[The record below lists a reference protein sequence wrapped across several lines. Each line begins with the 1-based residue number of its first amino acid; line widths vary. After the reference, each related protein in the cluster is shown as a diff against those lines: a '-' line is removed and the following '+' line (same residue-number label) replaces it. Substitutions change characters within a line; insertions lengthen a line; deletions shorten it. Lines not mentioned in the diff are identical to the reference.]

1 MRKGTSYICTFVCK
15 QFSKCVVC
23 ECCLMLFLLFA
34 FPLPDIQL
42 QVDIASNP
50 LQELNGNHSDL
61 TLREKEWLFHQHGI
75 EVVYM
80 ANPSR
85 QKVTAGTILQ
95 RCLTEITKFRKPM
108 NRAVCV
114 FKAGLTTDPVVRFG
128 FYRDANY
135 ERMVLLHVTENM
147 GVAQV
152 LEAALIAPN
161 LKQVGCGNEKFG
173 GEGPLCKSL
182 HGKTLH
188 FFYVFGARADQM
200 KPIG

>member
-1 MRKGTSYICTFVCK
+1 
-15 QFSKCVVC
+15 
-23 ECCLMLFLLFA
+23 MLFVLFS
-34 FPLPDIQL
+34 LPFSDIQL

-61 TLREKEWLFHQHGI
+61 TLSENELLFHQHGI
-75 EVVYM
+75 EIVYM

-85 QKVTAGTILQ
+85 QKATAGTILQ
-95 RCLTEITKFRKPM
+95 RCLTEITKFRKHM
-108 NRAVCV
+108 NKDVCV
-114 FKAGLTTDPVVRFG
+114 FKVGLTTDPVVRFG

-147 GVAQV
+147 GVAQM

-161 LKQVGCGNEKFG
+161 LKQVGCRNEKFG
-173 GEGPLCKSL
+173 GEGPPCKSL
-182 HGKTLH
+182 HGKTFH
-188 FFYVFGARADQM
+188 FVYVVGARADQM